1 MGRVTNL
8 LCILQMIFV
17 FVSFSTSCAE
27 EHVLPSADSSG
38 GYDHTLNEYYVERK
52 YYTFLCDDKT
62 FHFLQNI
69 ESSGTSVDAL
79 TTFSATCY
87 SIDENG
93 DIAVCIGNCGELF
106 SQIPPFTYS
115 GSFGR
120 PFFIIR
126 SSQNHTYLLNMNGEV
141 YQWQPEGDNIW
152 NCITTLDFQGI
163 DTSLTFDA
171 DWQDFIS
178 FAYAIWE
185 DTLYAS
191 YKNAGDG
198 YTIYAFDLENGN
210 RRKVCYVGQ
219 IYSLSAGDGKLL
231 ACASEKTTGALWYY
245 LIDCATGEKT
255 KFVMGLKDQQSSE
268 LIYDGQGGWYYA
280 SRSGTIRRLAAD
292 GIESIVASFPMLADG
307 SSCDLTL
314 SADRSKLLLLEKS
327 YSGATVFRTIE
338 LESRA
343 IASLVFD
350 GWTNAMNSGF
360 GTLPS
365 FSTFA
370 MEHEQVQ
377 SVMRS
382 GLSTGHD
389 VAQALLTKNDA
400 FDILVMNTAVMD
412 LQSLY
417 SKGFF
422 VNLADDDVISAYFD
436 QLYPTWR
443 DACMWR
449 GQIAAFPLQADDR
462 YQFMYNAELWLDL
475 GLTIPQ
481 TYAQL
486 FQCIQQWSDEGI
498 LDEYP
503 LFEINGNSNRSYE
516 HLFNK
521 LLGDYILRCEAG
533 EQPLDFQDPAL
544 LELLRQL
551 EEMRNLLDKHDSL
564 NLTGTPLMAFR
575 GGVTA
580 VNFDHSYESYGHY
593 DPLML
598 GFTEEDDPIMQA
610 SMIVMVLNPHGKNI
624 ELAKDYLSYLAGNP
638 TPVTQCVFLQGMPD
652 GIATIQSQAAKA
664 EWEAEYASCEQ
675 QLQVAQA
682 SGDADAISTA
692 KKTQEVMLLR
702 EPETVWAITPEHAR
716 ILYHALPY
724 AQVVQYYPYTTVLE
738 NGEQILERYLA
749 GQIGAEELMRN
760 LRALVMMIEAE

>member
-1 MGRVTNL
+1 MKRILSRSAILCMVVVLLFSLHAVAEEINLPLAQSTGYFDAEQGEYVVIGSYHAL
-8 LCILQMIFV
+8 LC
-17 FVSFSTSCAE
+17 
-27 EHVLPSADSSG
+27 D
-38 GYDHTLNEYYVERK
+38 NEA
-52 YYTFLCDDKT
+52 T
-62 FHFLQNI
+62 HFLLIQ
-69 ESSGTSVDAL
+69 ESSGTGTNSL

-87 SIDENG
+87 SINDDG
-93 DIAVCIGNCGELF
+93 DMAVCADKCGELF
-106 SQIPPFTYS
+106 SQIPPYTYS
-115 GSFGR
+115 GSFSR
-120 PFFIIR
+120 PFFIVR
-126 SSQNHTYLLNMNGEV
+126 SAQNHTYLLNMNGEV
-141 YQWQPEGDNIW
+141 YQWRPEGNNVW
-152 NCITTLDFQGI
+152 NHITTLDLQGI
-163 DTSLTFDA
+163 DTSLTFEA

-185 DTLYAS
+185 DTLYTT

-210 RRKVCYVGQ
+210 RREVSYVGQ
-219 IYSLSAGDGKLL
+219 IYSLSAGDGTLL
-231 ACASEKTTGALWYY
+231 ACASEKTTGSLWYY
-245 LIDCATGEKT
+245 LIDSSTGAKT
-255 KFVMGLKDQQSSE
+255 KFVMGLADQQYSD
-268 LIYDGQGGWYYA
+268 LIHDGEGGWYYA
-280 SRSGTIRRLAAD
+280 SRSGTIRHLASD
-292 GIESIVASFPMLADG
+292 GKESSVASFPMFADG

-314 SADRSKLLLLEKS
+314 SADRSKLLLLEKN

-370 MEHEQVQ
+370 MEHGQVQ
-377 SVMRS
+377 SVIRS
-382 GLSTGHD
+382 ELSTRHD
-389 VAQALLTKNDA
+389 VAQALLTKNDT

-422 VNLADDDVISAYFD
+422 VDLADDDVISAYFD

-462 YQFMYNAELWLDL
+462 YQFMYNTELWIDL
-475 GLTIPQ
+475 GLTTPQ

-610 SMIVMVLNPHGKNI
+610 SMIVMVVNPHGKNI

-692 KKTQEVMLLR
+692 KKTQEAMLLR